1 MTVRDIS
8 CLESPEITA
17 QHVFL
22 TLPYD
27 IVFSK
32 LRPKRTLVPCF
43 LFFPL
48 TTTGPR

>member
-27 IVFSK
+27 IVFIN
-32 LRPKRTLVPCF
+32 LRLPLLPCF